1 MPVAGEDSWLG
12 NRIGA
17 GRYGGH
23 ANNLGRLFGTRTA
36 RKVTGCMTE
45 FFVDDERRLVR
56 APHQGEASWTAVVL
70 YRFWVARTVPASRVA
85 GKGDLTTDFTEDHG
99 LRCRGSSPG
108 RFALPFPVPSAVG
121 RSVSLSRGLQRFR
134 KVAEVLRPSWLTA
147 GCSSIFGKAGIFV
160 FACQRCAN
168 GYLSPISG

>member
-1 MPVAGEDSWLG
+1 
-12 NRIGA
+12 
-17 GRYGGH
+17 
-23 ANNLGRLFGTRTA
+23 
-36 RKVTGCMTE
+36 MTE
-45 FFVDDERRLVR
+45 FFVDDERSLVR

-121 RSVSLSRGLQRFR
+121 RSVSLSRGPPEVQIPDRSPGRFAR
-134 KVAEVLRPSWLTA
+134 MAVRFVPPFQ
-147 GCSSIFGKAGIFV
+147 IFNRRGAWRSDTFSK
-160 FACQRCAN
+160 QAN
-168 GYLSPISG
+168 GSNGSKNSVLHPIWGGRYPIDFLVWLR